1 MMTSQNQANLAK
13 TGQLKAE
20 APSRKEFDGLVRS
33 ARARLKDAHMETL
46 SIESRFDLGYN
57 APMLW
62 HLRPC
67 AGTVTAQKTVTSFF
81 NVCNIHWILALGIGG
96 YWRCV
101 MSAATLR
108 NMKVIWKSMNN
119 W

>member
-1 MMTSQNQANLAK
+1 MTSQNLANLAK

-46 SIESRFDLGYN
+46 SIENRFDLGYN
-57 APMLW
+57 ASHALALAALRW
-62 HLRPC
+62 H
-67 AGTVTAQKTVTSFF
+67 GTAQKTVTSFF